1 MITIDWI
8 LFVGMLAG
16 TASLSAVMGLVIGMT
31 GERVART
38 IKRRRRNHEGSS

>member
-1 MITIDWI
+1 MITIDWV

-16 TASLSAVMGLVIGMT
+16 TASLSALLGLVMGMI

-38 IKRRRRNHEGSS
+38 IKRKRHDHETIN